1 MNAEI
6 YISAHRTHSFVSLRN
21 SDHIFVSVSI
31 TLSEKRNTSNAFFLC
46 CDVFFGFGDGV
57 VFNRFWRLIVISALI
72 QRVLFSS
79 DVIHP
84 TNQIVEHLS
93 AFFCFDILN
102 KFECLSEIDFSG
114 GQFRLMK
121 KKEAMFIFFS
131 VHFS

>member
-1 MNAEI
+1 M
-6 YISAHRTHSFVSLRN
+6 
-21 SDHIFVSVSI
+21 
-31 TLSEKRNTSNAFFLC
+31 
-46 CDVFFGFGDGV
+46 FFGFGDGV
-57 VFNRFWRLIVISALI
+57 VFNRIWRLIVISALI

-93 AFFCFDILN
+93 AFFCFDISN

-121 KKEAMFIFFS
+121 KKRS
-131 VHFS
+131 NVHLLFRKNACVYA